1 MIDAHT
7 HLYSDKYRHDLA
19 QVIRRARGV
28 LEGIVISAIDL
39 DSLEQ
44 SLAIRRRYPDFI
56 YVTAGIHPGK
66 AAVLMDEDRRLL
78 WQAIDRIRPEIVA
91 VGEVGPDFHHIRNP
105 HEQQRQLAVLKEALD
120 RAEEW
125 GLPMVVHARRA
136 EAAALE
142 VLARSKVPVMFHC
155 FAGAK
160 QVAGKIA
167 ACGFYLS
174 LSAILLFNTDLQDAV
189 KGIPIEQVLTE
200 TDSPALSPRRGYS
213 RNEPAFI
220 ETIVSYLA
228 KLLKIPARK
237 VAEITSANAR
247 RFYRL
252 EQKKLV
258 DLAPKS

>member
-174 LSAILLFNTDLQDAV
+174 LSAILLFNTELQDAV
-189 KGIPIEQVLTE
+189 KGIPIEQILTE

-213 RNEPAFI
+213 RNEPAYV
-220 ETIVSYLA
+220 ETIVLRLA
-228 KLLKIPARK
+228 KLLNYSPQKT
-237 VAEITSANAR
+237 AEITAANAR
-247 RFYRL
+247 RFYGL

-258 DLAPKS
+258 DLKQKS